1 MNGYVSYWNEEA
13 KVPWIY
19 NPNTQKMISY
29 DNPESIEIKV
39 NYIKSM
45 GLGGTMFWE
54 FSGDK
59 YGVLLNT
66 VYQTINDTTSV
77 SVKEDKELKDIAINI
92 YPNPASGL
100 IFINSTSKIE
110 NIVIFDYTGKLLSS
124 QIPNSKT
131 YQINVS
137 QFKTGLYI
145 VKIETGKGILSKRVF
160 IE

>member
-1 MNGYVSYWNEEA
+1 
-13 KVPWIY
+13 
-19 NPNTQKMISY
+19 
-29 DNPESIEIKV
+29 
-39 NYIKSM
+39 
-45 GLGGTMFWE
+45 LGGTMFWE

-77 SVKEDKELKDIAINI
+77 SVKEDKELKDIEINI

-110 NIVIFDYTGKLLSS
+110 NVEIFDYTGKLLSS

-145 VKIETGKGILSKRVF
+145 VKIETSKGILSKRVF